1 MYYRFSLL
9 KIEFLMSHEKKYEL
23 LIKHGSVYFTP
34 AKKKLL
40 DSAFKS
46 VKNYY
51 KNRNY
56 QAINTDL
63 LSTKLEIADI
73 AVTTIGLGTSAVLAI
88 MLKEAYQLKFLNDDK
103 ITNIFGKQV
112 LVIIKDML
120 EIEKLNTHS
129 VFSKDFNNEI
139 LPQYQKTKRSKK
151 YAQTASIYYGQQSEN
166 FRKLFLSLLSDMRV
180 ILIKLAEQLYIMRN
194 IKVLSP
200 QEQLMYSRES
210 YYMYA
215 PIAHQLGL
223 YSAKTEFEELGMKY
237 LEKDIY
243 QFIAK
248 KLNDTK
254 RVRDEYIRNFILPI
268 KKALEENNIKAEIK
282 GRPKSIHSI
291 WNKMKTQ
298 DVVFEGIYDLF
309 AIRIIIDDQFE
320 NIKAEKEACWKIYSL
335 ITDFWQPNPKRLR
348 DWISAPKTS
357 GYESLHTTVLGPEQ
371 KWVEVQIRTRRMD
384 DIAEKGQ
391 AAHWKYKEIK
401 GDKGHN
407 DWLHLIREV
416 LENPEKIE
424 EETSIA
430 KSELYS
436 DNIFV
441 FTPKGE
447 IRKLKK
453 GASVLDF
460 AYSVHTHVG
469 EQCTGAKINNVLV
482 GLKTEL
488 KNGDRVEILTSK
500 AQKPKK
506 EWLEFVTSSS
516 AKSRIKRYLNH
527 EIHKKA
533 EEGKKIFVALIDK
546 LMAENPGLQLPPT
559 DKILGKLKWHFRI
572 NSNAQFFTALHANDI
587 VVSDELL
594 HKLFVEPERIENQD
608 MLAKLKELADVKD
621 NEQDG
626 DFLYIDEKLSGIDFE
641 LSKCCNPIPG
651 DSIFGFVTV
660 SKGTKIHKYTC
671 PNARDMI
678 SRYPYRIVK
687 ARWKSSGTNQFV
699 AKIKVI
705 GENTMGVVSDISGL
719 ITRDKKINMT
729 AINVNSNDDKMFE
742 GEISVKVYDTNHLSL
757 LMEAIK
763 SIKGVLRVYRME

>member
-1 MYYRFSLL
+1 MSPENKYKLL
-9 KIEFLMSHEKKYEL
+9 TE
-23 LIKHGSVYFTP
+23 HGSIYFTP
-34 AKKKLL
+34 KKKELL
-40 DSAFKS
+40 DTAFQSIK
-46 VKNYY
+46 KNYKERSY
-51 KNRNY
+51 TP
-56 QAINTDL
+56 INSEL
-63 LSTKLEIADI
+63 LLAKLEIADI
-73 AVTTIGLGTSAVLAI
+73 AITTIGLGTSAVIAI
-88 MLKEAYQLKFLNDDK
+88 LIKEAYRLNFLKDNNTTEL
-103 ITNIFGKQV
+103 FGKQI
-112 LVIIKDML
+112 LVIVRDML

-129 VFSKDFNNEI
+129 VFSKDFNHDI

-151 YAQTASIYYGQQSEN
+151 YAQTASAYYGQQSEN
-166 FRKLFLSLLSDMRV
+166 FRKLFLSLVTDMRV
-180 ILIKLAEQLYIMRN
+180 VLVKLAEQLYIMRN
-194 IKVLSP
+194 IKALSP

-237 LEKDIY
+237 LEKEMY

-248 KLNDTK
+248 KLSDTK
-254 RVRDEYIRNFILPI
+254 KVRDEYISNFILPI
-268 KKALEENNIKAEIK
+268 KKALKENNIKAEIK

-291 WNKMKTQ
+291 WNKMKNQ

-320 NIKAEKEACWKIYSL
+320 NVKAEKDACWKTYSL

-348 DWISAPKTS
+348 DWISSPKTS
-357 GYESLHTTVLGPEQ
+357 GYESLHTTVLGPEK

-401 GDKGHN
+401 GEKGHN
-407 DWLHLIREV
+407 DWLHQIRDI
-416 LENPEKIE
+416 LENPEKTE
-424 EETSIA
+424 EETNVA

-460 AYSVHTHVG
+460 AYSVHTRVG
-469 EQCTGAKINNVLV
+469 EQCTGAKINNLLV

-488 KNGDRVEILTSK
+488 KNGDKVEILTSK
-500 AQKPKK
+500 VQKPKK
-506 EWLEFVTSSS
+506 EWLGFVTSSS

-533 EEGKKIFVALIDK
+533 EEGKKIFISLVDK
-546 LMAENPGLQLPPT
+546 LMAENPGLQLPPS
-559 DKILGKLKWHFRI
+559 DKMLGKLKWHFRI
-572 NSNAQFFTALHANDI
+572 NSNAQFFTALHSGEI
-587 VVSDELL
+587 IISHEIL
-594 HKLFVEPERIENQD
+594 HKFFVEPERIENQD
-608 MLAKLKELADVKD
+608 MLAKLKELADEKD
-621 NEQDG
+621 DEQSK

-660 SKGTKIHKYTC
+660 SKGTKIHKFNC

-678 SRYPYRIVK
+678 SRYPYRVVK
-687 ARWKSSGTNQFV
+687 ARWKNSGTNQFI
-699 AKIKVI
+699 ALIKVI

-729 AINVNSNDDKMFE
+729 AINIKSNDDKMFE
-742 GEISVKVYDTNHLSL
+742 GEISVKVYNTNHLSL

-763 SIKGVLRVYRME
+763 SIKGVIRVYRME